1 MWEDDDLEIIE
12 EIEKSID
19 TIFEEEFSSSVNW
32 LFDVKRN
39 VVKPLFK
46 VEVRDTELIVRF
58 DLPGVEKQDIRLSA
72 SEDTL
77 SVEAKMKKPISL
89 MVGGSLQ
96 KTVQFEKYAKKVR
109 LPVNIQPDQ
118 GTAKVSRGMLTI
130 RFPLTHKGMSL
141 KVE

>member
-1 MWEDDDLEIIE
+1 MWEDDELEIIE

-19 TIFEEEFSSSVNW
+19 TIFEEAFSSSVNW
-32 LFDVKRN
+32 LFDVKCN

-58 DLPGVEKQDIRLSA
+58 DLPGVEKEDIRLSA

-96 KTVQFEKYAKKVR
+96 KTVHFEKYAKKVR
-109 LPVNIQPDQ
+109 LPVRIEPDK

-130 RFPLTHKGMSL
+130 RFPLTHNGMGL

>member
-1 MWEDDDLEIIE
+1 MWEDDELEIIE
-12 EIEKSID
+12 EIEKSVD
-19 TIFEEEFSSSVNW
+19 TIFEEAFSSSVDW

-39 VVKPLFK
+39 VVKPLFM

-58 DLPGVEKQDIRLSA
+58 DLPGVEKEEIRLSA

-96 KTVQFEKYAKKVR
+96 KTVQFEKYAKKIR
-109 LPVNIQPDQ
+109 LPVRIEPDQ

-130 RFPLTHKGMSL
+130 RFPLTHKGMGL